1 MSIFHLYSQEEKV
14 LKDLKTL
21 LLKEKDMLIKGQW
34 QELMGIVEEKKEIMN
49 ELSQLESK
57 RLEVNEDDLLND
69 LSEDIKEKSL
79 TVKHNIKNLIN
90 EIQQQSETNNLL
102 TKSSLSYT
110 KQVLNSLGV
119 NNKSNT
125 YGANGKLGQT
135 SGKLN
140 ISINQ
145 SV

>member
-1 MSIFHLYSQEEKV
+1 MTIFHLYSQEEKV
-14 LKDLKTL
+14 LNNLKTL

-34 QELMGIVEEKKEIMN
+34 QELIGIVEEKKEIMK
-49 ELSQLESK
+49 ELSQLESQ
-57 RLEVNEDDLLND
+57 RLQVNEDDLLSD
-69 LSEDIKEKSL
+69 LSEAIKDKSL
-79 TVKHNIKNLIN
+79 TVKQDIKNLII
-90 EIQQQSETNNLL
+90 EIQNQKETNMLL

-119 NNKSNT
+119 NNKADT
-125 YGANGKLGQT
+125 YGSNGKLGQT

>member
-1 MSIFHLYSQEEKV
+1 MSIFHLYSKEEKV
-14 LKDLKTL
+14 LKNLKTL
-21 LLKEKDMLIKGQW
+21 LLKEKDILVKGKW
-34 QELMGIVEEKKEIMN
+34 QDLTQIVEEKKEIMN
-49 ELSQLESK
+49 ELSRLENK
-57 RLEVNEDDLLND
+57 RLEANEDDLFNELTG
-69 LSEDIKEKSL
+69 DIKEKSL
-79 TVKHNIKNLIN
+79 TVRQNIKKLII
-90 EIQQQSETNNLL
+90 EIQQQEETNDLL

-125 YGANGKLGQT
+125 YGANGKIEKSL
-135 SGKLN
+135 GKLN